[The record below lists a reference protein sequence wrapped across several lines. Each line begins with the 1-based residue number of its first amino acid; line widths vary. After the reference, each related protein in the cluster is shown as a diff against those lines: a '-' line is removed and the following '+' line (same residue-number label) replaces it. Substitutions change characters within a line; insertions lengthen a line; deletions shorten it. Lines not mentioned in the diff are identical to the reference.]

1 MLPDDA
7 SARLL
12 QPLWDALVRAL
23 GVDTISHP
31 LFFVLAIISTV
42 LAAGLGFSAVDVFV
56 TRKLP
61 FKAAAKYLLITLPG
75 YLAVFMLLV
84 GLPAPYHVEVP
95 RTAPR
100 VLELVGGV
108 AVLLVLGD
116 LLSYWWHRLEH
127 GSTLVWRHVHSTH
140 HAVRCPLTVWSG
152 FYVHPIESLCVFV
165 TFYIVPFALGVH
177 PLIFAAYAMINT
189 FITMV
194 THCGYDLPLYPNS
207 IFASAPMHEHHHGGG
222 KPRNFSVLL
231 TLSDRLFGT
240 FKPS

>member
-1 MLPDDA
+1 MLPDES

-12 QPLWDALVRAL
+12 QPLWDGVLQTL
-23 GVDTISHP
+23 GLDTISHP
-31 LFFVLAIISTV
+31 LFFVLAIITTV
-42 LAAGLGFSAVDVFV
+42 LVAGIGFSAVDVFV

-61 FKAAAKYLLITLPG
+61 FTAAAKYLLITLPG

-84 GLPAPYHVEVP
+84 WLPAPYRVEVP
-95 RTAPR
+95 RTAPS

-108 AVLLVLGD
+108 AILLVVGD

-127 GSTLVWRHVHSTH
+127 GSTLVWRHVHYMH
-140 HAVRCPLTVWSG
+140 HAVRRPLTVWSG
-152 FYVHPIESLCVFV
+152 FYVHPVESFCVFL

-207 IFASAPMHEHHHGGG
+207 VFASAPMHEHHHGGG
-222 KPRNFSVLL
+222 KPHNFSVLL
-231 TLSDRLFGT
+231 NLSDRLFGT
-240 FKPS
+240 FKPF